1 MSAYSRALANW
12 GTTGY
17 GPMLSIPQHTLGLF
31 AAMVQWEDALAYRKL
46 LLEFPYASHGLVFCR
61 DQDGG
66 RVSIDG
72 QGRPVLEYWP
82 SERDRVNIMEVCFP
96 KQGFVNIRI

>member
-12 GTTGY
+12 NTSGY
-17 GPMLSIPQHTLGLF
+17 GAMLSIPQHTLGLL
-31 AAMVQWEDALAYRKL
+31 AAMLQWEDAIEYKKM

-72 QGRPVLEYWP
+72 QGRPVLHYWP
-82 SERDRVNIMEVCFP
+82 SARDQGNMMEVR
-96 KQGFVNIRI
+96 GVGGGV